1 MSVTPDF
8 DKLIAPY
15 AAGPF
20 TDDSTLIDVGLVSLS
35 VFRIIA
41 ELKPDPGVEIDIEGL
56 AGVRTIA
63 ELKLWLD
70 ALAGA
75 PASVRRVA

>member
-8 DKLIAPY
+8 DELIAQY

-20 TDDSTLIDVGLVSLS
+20 TDESSLIDAGLVSLS
-35 VFRIIA
+35 IFRIVG

-56 AGVRTIA
+56 AGVHTVA
-63 ELKLWLD
+63 DLKAWLRPLVG
-70 ALAGA
+70 AAA
-75 PASVRRVA
+75 PAGRA